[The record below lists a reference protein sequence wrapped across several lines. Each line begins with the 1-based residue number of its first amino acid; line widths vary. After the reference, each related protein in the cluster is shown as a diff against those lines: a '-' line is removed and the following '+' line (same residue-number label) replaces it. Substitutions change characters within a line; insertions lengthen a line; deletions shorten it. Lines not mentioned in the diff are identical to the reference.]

1 MRTWSHKTYK
11 SYKTN
16 KLRLHTHISHIFNR
30 GQIILK
36 FAKFQLPC
44 NAKINS
50 LNVCS
55 QLLLNPVQPPR
66 CRVVLTTNGMFYFA
80 VTWIWYNFA
89 LYMDATDY
97 HHRPTV
103 AIIDACT
110 PAALGMKALLQEV
123 VPIMEADTF
132 GSFAELAANRPE
144 HYYHYFV
151 SLNIMLENR
160 GYFME
165 HRHKTIVLTPATS
178 AESQPAGFHSICTS
192 VPERQLAKSLMA
204 LEQSAHAHG
213 HNLPPMPQRTR
224 CTLSDREVEVMAL
237 IVRGLI
243 NKEIADRLN
252 IGLATVITHRR
263 NIMEKLGVKS
273 VSALTIYAVMNG
285 YVDIDNI

>member
-80 VTWIWYNFA
+80 VTC
-89 LYMDATDY
+89 
-97 HHRPTV
+97 
-103 AIIDACT
+103 DACT

-178 AESQPAGFHSICTS
+178 SESQPAGFHSICTS

-213 HNLPPMPQRTR
+213 HNLPPMPQRPR

-263 NIMEKLGVKS
+263 NIMEKRGVKS